1 MGEINLE
8 HINSVKKPIYLSIQ
22 DLDKYNVRLT
32 EDELKHYPI
41 IDQWC
46 HKLGLEK
53 SNIPELYSHIF
64 ANTVMI
70 QIIDP
75 ITNRTICV
83 DENGVKINTNPIG
96 KDFECMT
103 CDHFQKT
110 DKHPNGQCMF
120 AYNRFKERFGT
131 QRPSGLSKLIE
142 NSKLEDNEH
151 NELTQEDVLQ
161 ITGVSNESD
170 NITD

>member
-1 MGEINLE
+1 
-8 HINSVKKPIYLSIQ
+8 
-22 DLDKYNVRLT
+22 
-32 EDELKHYPI
+32 
-41 IDQWC
+41 
-46 HKLGLEK
+46 
-53 SNIPELYSHIF
+53 
-64 ANTVMI
+64 MI